1 MQVTLQD
8 LLKSIQNHQI
18 TKPGEAR
25 DRTSNRCTYSFG
37 TVKKGHFP
45 VVVLSNGQV
54 QKPSVPFRY
63 LVDPFF
69 IRLLNDTER
78 IWTQSKGKQK
88 PYVDTKKLIK
98 QHKINFRKAF
108 KQSGMRQ
115 DSQQN
120 SHDTNT
126 RVIACPYL
134 GHPKPSAS
142 TNS

>member
-18 TKPGEAR
+18 SKPGEAR

-45 VVVLSNGQV
+45 VAVLSNGQV
-54 QKPSVPFRY
+54 QKPSVPCGSILY
-63 LVDPFF
+63 Q
-69 IRLLNDTER
+69 N
-78 IWTQSKGKQK
+78 QK